1 MGGGAGGGAQSG
13 IVRLMTWRALPLLTL
28 VKLSDDSPTRN
39 ASNNLAWITMHWR
52 KPAATGAVLAH
63 ERTEQLIAQ
72 LVYLASAA
80 IGATLYQLAPLGS
93 LAAVLPIAAWL
104 FAPPVRRWR
113 ELLGHEVEV
122 QASAL
127 LYGDDIDQVRAREA
141 DALWRAPAYRGLFD
155 RMTLPEIIR
164 ALRRREPVACWI
176 AAKMLPLARRYDEGR
191 W

>member
-1 MGGGAGGGAQSG
+1 MP
-13 IVRLMTWRALPLLTL
+13 WRRLPLLTL
-28 VKLSDDSPTRN
+28 VKLSDATPSKN
-39 ASNNLAWITMHWR
+39 ASNSLAWITMHWR

-63 ERTEQLIAQ
+63 ERTEQLLAQ

-80 IGATLYQLAPLGS
+80 IGAVLYQLAPI
-93 LAAVLPIAAWL
+93 AAVAALLPIMAWL

-127 LYGDDIDQVRAREA
+127 LYCDDIDQVRAREA
-141 DALWRAPAYRGLFD
+141 EALWRAPAYRGLFD
-155 RMTLPEIIR
+155 HMTLPEIIR

-176 AAKMLPLARRYDEGR
+176 AARMVPLARHYDEGR
-191 W
+191 LSVSFARQD